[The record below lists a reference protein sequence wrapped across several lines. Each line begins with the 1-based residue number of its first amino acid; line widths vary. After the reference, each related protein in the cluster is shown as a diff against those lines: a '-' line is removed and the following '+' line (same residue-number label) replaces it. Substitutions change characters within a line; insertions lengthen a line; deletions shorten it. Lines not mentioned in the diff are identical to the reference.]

1 MRIIS
6 LTEYGQYA
14 SCAHRTRRFNSFI
27 QNSKGNKF
35 VPGFIS
41 FAMDAKR
48 LEKPTTQNNINFLR
62 IKLSAKSRAKSI
74 GSFQS
79 ITKDFFDQSERTFFY
94 QSEFGPPDKNF

>member
-1 MRIIS
+1 MH
-6 LTEYGQYA
+6 TG
-14 SCAHRTRRFNSFI
+14 RTRRFNSFI
-27 QNSKGNKF
+27 QNSKGNNF

-48 LEKPTTQNNINFLR
+48 LEKPTNNINFLR
-62 IKLSAKSRAKSI
+62 IKLSAKSI

-94 QSEFGPPDKNF
+94 QSEFGPPDINF